1 MKALLK
7 FIVADVRMRKRTELL
22 LRYLLLGLLFGL
34 AVCFLIIWIPL
45 ELYGEVG
52 IFEPND
58 FVRRFEIGIFTF
70 AICFSSWMALFYAR
84 RGNGKGE

>member
-7 FIVADVRMRKRTELL
+7 FIIADVRMTKRTELL
-22 LRYLLLGLLFGL
+22 LRYLLLGLLFSS

-58 FVRRFEIGIFTF
+58 FIRRFEIGLFSF
-70 AICFSSWMALFYAR
+70 AICFSGWMAVFWAR
-84 RGNGKGE
+84 RVKRG